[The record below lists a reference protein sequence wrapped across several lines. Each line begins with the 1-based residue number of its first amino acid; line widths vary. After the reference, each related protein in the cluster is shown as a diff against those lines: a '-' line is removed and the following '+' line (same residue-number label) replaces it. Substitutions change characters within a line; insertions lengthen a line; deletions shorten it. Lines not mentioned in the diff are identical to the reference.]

1 MNPGHPE
8 IPAIRVQTAIRSAI
22 HRNQPENAPQF
33 PGALDIPFSQ
43 QHARL
48 IHLSGVLKR
57 QIRSPSFWRIQQFN
71 RHVGDKANSGNE
83 CPNKAN
89 SKDRSPPAARE

>member
-8 IPAIRVQTAIRSAI
+8 IPAILVQTFKGSAI

-48 IHLSGVLKR
+48 IHLSGVLDR
-57 QIRSPSFWRIQQFN
+57 PIRTPSFWRIQQFN
-71 RHVGDKANSGNE
+71 RRLGNKANSGNE

-89 SKDRSPPAARE
+89 SKDRLPPAARE